1 VHTWF
6 SPSWVVRTAGLPE
19 GVVAGMQRAMQA
31 VDPQPPFAG
40 FHSMEDIR
48 YRSLAQERFQAAL
61 LAAVGWRLALPW
73 RRPCAQ

>member
-1 VHTWF
+1 
-6 SPSWVVRTAGLPE
+6 
-19 GVVAGMQRAMQA
+19 MQRAMQA